1 MTKQEK
7 ILLIC
12 IIDKVLIFLIYWKLS
27 KLKSRKRPKIDRKM
41 GKGHEQK
48 FVKTYKTQN
57 SHYTYEKMLIFI
69 HNKRN
74 VNLKYTER
82 SI

>member
-1 MTKQEK
+1 
-7 ILLIC
+7 
-12 IIDKVLIFLIYWKLS
+12 
-27 KLKSRKRPKIDRKM
+27 M